1 MKEPFRFLE
10 HTSDAFIEAY
20 GRDLEEA
27 FENAALAMFEVMT
40 DTKTINPRIEEQ
52 AETQAEDEY
61 ALLYEWLQ
69 LLLVKLEVEDKL
81 YSKFSIK
88 SIEKTLQ
95 GYELKAVITGETYDS
110 RRHSTKTAVKGITY
124 HDMKIIQREN
134 SVIVR
139 VLLDI

>member
-1 MKEPFRFLE
+1 MGRPFRFLE

-20 GRDLEEA
+20 GENLEEA

-40 DTKTINPRIEEQ
+40 DTKTVDIGIKEHVEAQ
-52 AETQAEDEY
+52 GEDEY

-81 YSKFSIK
+81 YSRFDVESIVRN
-88 SIEKTLQ
+88 SEGCTLRATIE
-95 GYELKAVITGETYDS
+95 GEKYDPEKHPTRS
-110 RRHSTKTAVKGITY
+110 AVKGITY
-124 HDMKIIQREN
+124 HEMAIIKRKG
-134 SVIVR
+134 SAKVR

>member
-20 GRDLEEA
+20 GQSLEEA
-27 FENAALAMFEVMT
+27 FENTALAMFEVMT
-40 DTKTINPRIEEQ
+40 DTKSIDPKIPEEV
-52 AETQAEDEY
+52 ETKAEDEY

-81 YSKFSIK
+81 YSRFRVKC
-88 SIEKTLQ
+88 IEKTPQ
-95 GYELKAVITGETYDS
+95 GYVLKATITGETYNPEK
-110 RRHSTKTAVKGITY
+110 HPTKTAVKGVTY
-124 HDMKIIQREN
+124 HDMKITRREK
-134 SVIVR
+134 SVRVR